1 MIRYTESF
9 QFTSNSWYVSVVNY
23 LIHWLGLCWV
33 FFFSYYRSNGEVV
46 CLRPKSE
53 VEPVGKPKLESEP
66 LPLRPKSVE
75 VDSLVAK
82 SSKESGKKRKKP
94 KPIVFFFG
102 LSVLDCSIL
111 QG

>member
-1 MIRYTESF
+1 M
-9 QFTSNSWYVSVVNY
+9 
-23 LIHWLGLCWV
+23 LG
-33 FFFSYYRSNGEVV
+33 FFSYCRSNGEVV

-82 SSKESGKKRKKP
+82 SSKESGKKRKT
-94 KPIVFFFG
+94 
-102 LSVLDCSIL
+102 
-111 QG
+111 